1 MRGRHLI
8 ADVRNIFN
16 INLIKTVDGV
26 KPLMEKIINE
36 MKLNVKGE
44 ISHQFQP
51 FGATLLYLLAESHL
65 SIHTY
70 VEEKYVAIDLYCCS
84 TSINMN
90 KVLEIIYDYFD
101 DNYIIYKNII
111 VRF

>member
-1 MRGRHLI
+1 MRGKHSI
-8 ADVRNIFN
+8 ADIRNIFN
-16 INLIKTVDGV
+16 LNLIKTVDGV
-26 KPLMEKIINE
+26 KPLMKKKNE
-36 MKLNVKGE
+36 MNLNVKGE
-44 ISHQFQP
+44 INHQFQP
-51 FGATLLYLLAESHL
+51 FGATLYLLAGSHL
-65 SIHTY
+65 SIHSY
-70 VEEKYVAIDLYCCS
+70 VEGKYVAIDLYCCS

>member
-1 MRGRHLI
+1 
-8 ADVRNIFN
+8 
-16 INLIKTVDGV
+16 
-26 KPLMEKIINE
+26 MEKIINE

>member
-1 MRGRHLI
+1 MRGKHLI
-8 ADVRNIFN
+8 ADLRNIFN

-36 MKLNVKGE
+36 MKWNVKGE